1 MSLTPKP
8 AASFW
13 GRENMSKHPAEI
25 TISQASDAAVHL
37 LGGAQRVRTRVRG
50 FAPWSP
56 EQATLALLDQV
67 RGVLDEYEAR
77 IIPMDV
83 IRDDGGIILRAR
95 CLGER

>member
-8 AASFW
+8 AASFL
-13 GRENMSKHPAEI
+13 GAREYE
-25 TISQASDAAVHL
+25 
-37 LGGAQRVRTRVRG
+37 
-50 FAPWSP
+50 APWSP